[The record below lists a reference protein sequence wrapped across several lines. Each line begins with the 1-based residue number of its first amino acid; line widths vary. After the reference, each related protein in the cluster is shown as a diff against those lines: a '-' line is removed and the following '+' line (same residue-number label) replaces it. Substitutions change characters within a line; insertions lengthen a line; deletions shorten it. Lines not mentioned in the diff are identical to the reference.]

1 MWVSL
6 EIPIWQKSNLNI
18 KEASVYFNIGEA
30 KLRNMIQE
38 IDCDYVIYIGK
49 KALIKRKKLEEYL
62 SDKKYI

>member
-1 MWVSL
+1 MSL